1 MKHFAQMILLLVIVS
16 TGILAAPAAAADP
29 ANDAGQGYIT
39 VTNPPVA
46 DFFTSTRYGPAPFT
60 VSFSDSSRGYTP
72 MTYQWEFGD
81 GTGSDWQ
88 NPTHAYRSE
97 GEYTV
102 RLTVTNQYGSD
113 TRTELAFIGVGNPP
127 ETDFSGIPREG
138 TLPLTVSF
146 TDLSKNKPSAW
157 HWDFGDGTSSTEQN
171 PSHTYTQPGIYSL
184 RLKVTS
190 HFGNDAL
197 MQTGFI
203 NASSPA
209 PVPASVPPVQVKE
222 RDGGIVGLIQEAKG
236 TTDKSLPTAAYI
248 PPQFMA
254 LAAMLTSLGVVVIQL
269 LIANIGALSQIGF
282 KAGKFL
288 ADLAGGHAVE
298 KISEKELAA
307 RGLAAR
313 KMEQH
318 FFGLSASE
326 VLVIET
332 AVIMIA
338 VAFLLADRA
347 ELTLQMVLIYII
359 VGAISVVLHDFAHR
373 YFATKHGHDADTR
386 FWGLGTVI
394 MFLTA
399 WLYGNAFA
407 QPYRNLVN
415 REEGSDETR
424 EMGLE
429 MVAGPVV
436 SIVLMIVF
444 LAMVR
449 LGGLWAI
456 AGGVGF
462 TINLITAVYSLMP
475 ISTMD
480 GGAIWKWN
488 RSLYLVLF
496 IPMIAFYFFTFMVV

>member
-1 MKHFAQMILLLVIVS
+1 MKYLIPIIFLLAIVS
-16 TGILAAPAAAADP
+16 TALLAIPAAAAP
-29 ANDAGQGYIT
+29 VNEPGQGYIT

-46 DFFTSTRYGPAPFT
+46 DFFASTRYGPAPFT

-113 TRTELAFIGVGNPP
+113 TKTVTGFIGVGTPP
-127 ETDFSGIPREG
+127 ETDFSGTPREG
-138 TLPLTVSF
+138 ILPLTVTF
-146 TDLSKNKPSAW
+146 ADASKNKPSAW
-157 HWDFGDGTSSTEQN
+157 QWDFGDGATSTEQN
-171 PSHTYTQPGIYSL
+171 PSHTYTRPGIYAV
-184 RLKVTS
+184 RLKVS
-190 HFGNDAL
+190 NHFGSDAL
-197 MQTGFI
+197 SQTGFI
-203 NASSPA
+203 NASKPA
-209 PVPASVPPVQVKE
+209 PVTPPVLVVPVKE
-222 RDGGIVGLIQEAKG
+222 RTGGIIGLIQEARG
-236 TTDKSLPTAAYI
+236 TTEKSLPTAAYI

-254 LAAMLTSLGVVVIQL
+254 LAAMLTSLGVIVIQI

-282 KAGKFL
+282 KIAKFL

-298 KISEKELAA
+298 KISEKELEA
-307 RGLAAR
+307 RGIAAR

-326 VLVIET
+326 VLIVEA
-332 AVIMIA
+332 AVIMVA
-338 VAFLLADRA
+338 LAFLLADRA
-347 ELTLQMVLIYII
+347 ELSLQMVLIYML
-359 VGAISVVLHDFAHR
+359 VGAVSVVLHDFAHR
-373 YFATKHGHDADTR
+373 YFATKHGHDADIR

-429 MVAGPVV
+429 MVAGPLV
-436 SIVLMIVF
+436 SIILMIFF
-444 LAMVR
+444 LDLVQF
-449 LGGLWAI
+449 GGIWAI

-488 RSLYLVLF
+488 RSVYLALL

>member
-1 MKHFAQMILLLVIVS
+1 MKHLVQIILLLAIVS
-16 TGILAAPAAAADP
+16 TGIMASAAANQVNEP
-29 ANDAGQGYIT
+29 GQGYIT

-60 VSFSDSSRGYTP
+60 VSFSDSSRGYIP

-81 GTGSDWQ
+81 GTRSDWQ
-88 NPTHAYRSE
+88 NPTHTYRSE

-113 TRTELAFIGVGNPP
+113 TKTAIAFIGVGNPP
-127 ETDFSGIPREG
+127 ETDFSGTPREG
-138 TLPLTVSF
+138 PFPLTITF
-146 TDLSKNKPSAW
+146 TDTSKNKPASW

-171 PSHTYTQPGIYSL
+171 PSHTYTQPGIYPV
-184 RLKVTS
+184 RLKVTNP
-190 HFGNDAL
+190 FGSDAL
-197 MQTGFI
+197 TQTGFI
-203 NASSPA
+203 SAGTSA
-209 PVPASVPPVQVKE
+209 PVQTPVPVVPAKVQA
-222 RDGGIVGLIQEAKG
+222 GGIIGLIQEAKG
-236 TTDKSLPTAAYI
+236 TTEKSLPAAAFI

-254 LAAMLTSLGVVVIQL
+254 LAAMLTSLGVIVIQL

-282 KAGKFL
+282 KAAKFL

-298 KISEKELAA
+298 KISEKELEAQ
-307 RGLAAR
+307 GIAAR

-326 VLVIET
+326 VLVVEA
-332 AVIMIA
+332 AVIMVA
-338 VAFLLADRA
+338 LAFLLADRA
-347 ELTLQMVLIYII
+347 ELSLQMVLIYML
-359 VGAISVVLHDFAHR
+359 VGAVSVVLHDFAHR
-373 YFATKHGHDADTR
+373 YFATKHGYDADIR

-415 REEGSDETR
+415 RKEGIDETR
-424 EMGLE
+424 KMGVE
-429 MVAGPVV
+429 MVAGPLV
-436 SIVLMIVF
+436 SIILMIFF
-444 LAMVR
+444 LAMVKF
-449 LGGLWAI
+449 GGFWAI

-488 RSLYLVLF
+488 RSLYLVLL
-496 IPMIAFYFFTFMVV
+496 IPMITFYFFTFMVV

>member
-1 MKHFAQMILLLVIVS
+1 MKHLAQIIILLAIVS
-16 TGILAAPAAAADP
+16 TGILVAPVAADP
-29 ANDAGQGYIT
+29 VNEPGQGYIT

-46 DFFTSTRYGPAPFT
+46 DFFTSTRFGPAPFT

-81 GTGSDWQ
+81 GTSSDRQ
-88 NPTHAYRSE
+88 NPTHHYLAD
-97 GEYTV
+97 GDYTV

-113 TRTELAFIGVGNPP
+113 TKTETAYIGVGIPP
-127 ETDFSGIPREG
+127 VTEFSATPREG
-138 TLPLTVSF
+138 TIPLTVSF
-146 TDLSKNKPSAW
+146 TDISKNKPTTW
-157 HWDFGDGTSSTEQN
+157 HWDFGDGASSTEQN
-171 PSHTYTQPGIYSL
+171 PSHTYQQAGTYTVK
-184 RLKVTS
+184 LKISNT
-190 HFGNDAL
+190 FGSDAL
-197 MQTGFI
+197 AETTFI
-203 NASSPA
+203 NANS
-209 PVPASVPPVQVKE
+209 PVPAIVPAAPEKE
-222 RDGGIVGLIQEAKG
+222 RTGGIIGLIKDAKG
-236 TTDKSLPTAAYI
+236 TTEKNLPTAAYI

-269 LIANIGALSQIGF
+269 LVANIGALSQIGF
-282 KAGKFL
+282 KFAKFL

-307 RGLAAR
+307 RGIAAR

-326 VLVIET
+326 VLIVEA
-332 AVIMIA
+332 AVIM
-338 VAFLLADRA
+338 VALAFILADRA
-347 ELTLQMVLIYII
+347 ELNLQMVLIYIL
-359 VGAISVVLHDFAHR
+359 VGAVSVVLHDFAHR
-373 YFATKHGHDADTR
+373 YFATKHGHDADIR

-415 REEGSDETR
+415 REEGMDETR
-424 EMGLE
+424 EEGME
-429 MVAGPVV
+429 AVAGPLM
-436 SIVLMIVF
+436 SFILMIVF
-444 LAMVR
+444 LAMVQ
-449 LGGLWAI
+449 LGGLLAI
-456 AGGVGF
+456 AGGIGF
-462 TINLITAVYSLMP
+462 TINLITVVYSLMP

-488 RSLYLVLF
+488 LSLFLVLF